1 MEAKHIIIMIS
12 SIFVLMFSMLLIVA
26 ILFSDEKNGGNPNI
40 EYGGVNVSAEVL
52 AYKPIVEK
60 YAKEYGI
67 SEYVNYLLAI
77 MQVESGGTL
86 QDVMQSS
93 ESEGLPANTLSP
105 EESIKQGC
113 KYFASLLKAANNKDC
128 DTNTVVQ
135 SYNYG
140 EGFID
145 YVAGQGKKYTFE
157 LAENF
162 ANEKSGGSK
171 VNYDNPIAV
180 KEWRMEVQLWKY
192 ILCFACVR
200 VFDIR
205 KI

>member
-1 MEAKHIIIMIS
+1 MKAKHIIIMIS
-12 SIFVLMFSMLLIVA
+12 SIFVLMFSMLLLVA
-26 ILFSDEKNGGNPNI
+26 ILFSDEKNGGNSNI
-40 EYGGVNVSAEVL
+40 EYGGGNVSAEVL
-52 AYKPIVEK
+52 AYRPMVEK

-113 KYFASLLKAANNKDC
+113 KYFAALLKSAKNKDC
-128 DTNTVVQ
+128 DINTVIQ

-140 EGFID
+140 GGFIVWQVKKKSTLLNLQKTLQMRSQE
-145 YVAGQGKKYTFE
+145 VA
-157 LAENF
+157 
-162 ANEKSGGSK
+162 
-171 VNYDNPIAV
+171 
-180 KEWRMEVQLWKY
+180 R
-192 ILCFACVR
+192 
-200 VFDIR
+200 
-205 KI
+205 